1 MAATSKLGPLLK
13 EARTKAGLTQE
24 QLARKVPGVSAADI
38 SEAER
43 GKSALT
49 QDALKQIAKVTGV
62 TQKSLLDAAKADKAP
77 AAKPAASAKTSSA
90 KTSSAKT
97 SSAKTSSAKTSS
109 AKTSSAKTSSAKTS
123 SAKPAAKTPAN
134 ANSTMKVTDT
144 ERKLVDAY
152 RAATSAQKKAALKVL
167 RGEAD
172 DQLDAVNGTGGAAN
186 LAGDLIQN
194 ALSGLAESIFGGNK

>member
-109 AKTSSAKTSSAKTS
+109 AK
-123 SAKPAAKTPAN
+123 PAAKTPAN